1 MCLGDALPLH
11 FPYSG
16 GWVFQRHLHKAAV
29 GNVMKPVLKL
39 AKISSESLIRLS
51 IGMPFPFPMLLAFLP
66 LYGLRHL
73 RHRH

>member
-1 MCLGDALPLH
+1 
-11 FPYSG
+11 
-16 GWVFQRHLHKAAV
+16 
-29 GNVMKPVLKL
+29 MKPVLKL